1 MKSDLK
7 IFILV
12 GVISLALAGILSFP
26 TNQAQATD
34 QSQTIN
40 LTVTTTLTFSLATG
54 TVSLGTLTPGTP
66 IIATTSCNVTTN
78 SSAGWQLSV
87 KRNNADYTLKK
98 DGTGA
103 GLPDYTAWNGSNS
116 TSTPGATLSFRVYQT
131 GTTPSGL
138 YNTGWWGTNDSSP
151 LWAGFPTAS
160 QAIASI
166 NSYQSGQQTVVYG
179 FRVDAPADQPSGAY
193 SGNITLTALSL

>member
-12 GVISLALAGILSFP
+12 GVVSLALAGILSFS
-26 TNQAQATD
+26 TTKADDQA
-34 QSQTIN
+34 QTIN

-66 IIATTSCNVTTN
+66 ITATTSCYVTTN
-78 SSAGWQLSV
+78 SGSGWQLSV
-87 KRNNADYTLKK
+87 KRNNADYTLKN
-98 DGTGA
+98 GSN

-116 TSTPGATLSFRVYQT
+116 TSTPGAKLSFRVYQT

-138 YNTGWWGTNDSSP
+138 YNTTWWGTNDSSP
-151 LWAGFPTAS
+151 LWAGFPTVS
-160 QAIASI
+160 QAIAST

>member
-1 MKSDLK
+1 MKNDLK

-66 IIATTSCNVTTN
+66 IIATTSCYVTTN
-78 SSAGWQLSV
+78 DSSGWQLLV
-87 KRNNADYTLKK
+87 KRNNSDYTLKN
-98 DGTGA
+98 GSN

-138 YNTGWWGTNDSSP
+138 YNTTWWGTNDSSP
-151 LWAGFPTAS
+151 LWAGFPTTS
-160 QAIASI
+160 VQIAST
-166 NSYQSGQQTVVYG
+166 STYVGTQQTVVYG
-179 FRVDAPADQPSGAY
+179 FRVDAPLTQPSGAY
-193 SGNITLTALSL
+193 TGNITLTALAL